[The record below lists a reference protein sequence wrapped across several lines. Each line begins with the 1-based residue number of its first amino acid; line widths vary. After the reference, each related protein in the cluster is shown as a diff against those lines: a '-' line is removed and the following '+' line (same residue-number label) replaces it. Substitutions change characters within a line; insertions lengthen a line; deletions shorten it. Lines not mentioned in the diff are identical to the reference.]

1 MQKLMTGGWPEYAC
15 FLRYKVPHLLVPE
28 GHLWLEGDNWGNSV
42 DRWVIGTQHGDW
54 WYPGGRKALP

>member
-1 MQKLMTGGWPEYAC
+1 MTGGWPEYAC

-42 DRWVIGTQHGDW
+42 DRYVGDSMVVSYCFW
-54 WYPGGRKALP
+54 W